1 MSVKVNVVT
10 PEQETPSSVVKVSIS
25 PKEEPLSGV
34 TLQIKEREDIQFQL
48 KLRSAL
54 NGDLMVLDHK
64 DIDIVIQPKNN
75 KVVTFAKEIMSD
87 VVYGAESRLLEY
99 LRKNGIINYDSIQG
113 GNIYGSL
120 EGTLMDSTSF
130 DPVKATLWNISEWM
144 KTEEPYIKG
153 TTAYEEMEDEALLDP
168 SNQHSTE
175 LGEVPQSAEKGS
187 IRQDSTFSPYIY
199 GRYTY

>member
-1 MSVKVNVVT
+1 MSVKISIDNV
-10 PEQETPSSVVKVSIS
+10 PQESKPVVKIGFKS
-25 PKEEPLSGV
+25 PEEITQGVKIEIKQKEGIE
-34 TLQIKEREDIQFQL
+34 FQL

-54 NGDLMVLDHK
+54 NGDLIILDHK
-64 DIDIVIQPKNN
+64 DIDIVIQSKNN

-120 EGTLMDSTSF
+120 EGTLMESTTH
-130 DPVKATLWNISEWM
+130 DPIKATLLNISEWM

-153 TTAYEEMEDEALLDP
+153 VTAYDEMEDEALLDP
-168 SNQHSTE
+168 DNEHSTE
-175 LGEVPQSAEKGS
+175 LGQVPQEAEKGS
-187 IRQDSTFSPYIY
+187 MYQQGIFAPYIY

>member
-1 MSVKVNVVT
+1 MSVKVNLPT
-10 PEQETPSSVVKVSIS
+10 AEKPESPPAVKVGFNT
-25 PKEEPLSGV
+25 KEETSGV
-34 TLQIKEREDIQFQL
+34 KIQIKETESVEFQL

-54 NGDLMVLDHK
+54 NGDLMILDHK

-120 EGTLMDSTSF
+120 EGTLMESTSF
-130 DPVKATLWNISEWM
+130 DPIKATLLNISEWM

-153 TTAYEEMEDEALLDP
+153 TTAYEQMEDEALLDP
-168 SNQHSTE
+168 SNHDSTE
-175 LGEVPQSAEKGS
+175 LGEVPQAAEKGS
-187 IRQDSTFSPYIY
+187 IRQDSIFAPYIY